1 MPTMICFFCEQTHN
15 IGEKGGIYYFDC
27 AGDFC
32 VEKKVYD
39 SLSSIPH
46 PNKKTAVSWSKARLR
61 YWIVRRKNKQI
72 PIPLKQ
78 IETKFKNC
86 EPIPEGQ
93 QKSNLLFSLGERRL
107 AEGPVISFSGEPE
120 ASGVFRKEMW
130 HDISFC
136 GSADEDQF
144 KLVCGLLAREGWVNF
159 DPFLPLYHNPS
170 KSQAVQLTEK
180 GENEYFKEVSRRRSN
195 IVFVAM
201 AFGKDRTEKF
211 YNSVL
216 CPTIKKL
223 KLKPFRMDIDNSK
236 AGLID
241 NAMLYNIQNSRF
253 VIAELS
259 DKNPGAYWEAGYA
272 EGLGLK
278 VIYACEKRQLKNKL
292 HFDVNHRNTIL
303 WEETDYQKAK
313 ERLQTVIKHCLEE

>member
-1 MPTMICFFCEQTHN
+1 MICFFCEQTHN

-27 AGDFC
+27 AGNFC
-32 VEKKVYD
+32 VGKKVYD

-46 PNKKTAVSWSKARLR
+46 PNKKTAVSWLKAHLR

-78 IETKFKNC
+78 IETKLKNGA
-86 EPIPEGQ
+86 PIPIGQ
-93 QKSNLLFSLGERRL
+93 QKRNLLFSLGERHL
-107 AEGPVISFSGEPE
+107 AEGPVISFSGAPE
-120 ASGVFRKEMW
+120 VSGVFRKEMW

-136 GSADEDQF
+136 GSANEDQF
-144 KLVCGLLAREGWVNF
+144 KLVCWLLAREGWVNF
-159 DPFLPLYHNPS
+159 DPFLPLYHNQS

-180 GENEYFKEVSRRRSN
+180 GENEYLKEVLRRRSN

-201 AFGKDRTEKF
+201 AFGKNRTEEF
-211 YNSVL
+211 YRSVL
-216 CPTIKKL
+216 YPTIKKL

-241 NAMLYNIQNSRF
+241 NAMLYNIQNSKF

-272 EGLGLK
+272 EGLGIK
-278 VIYACEKRQLKNKL
+278 VIYACEKRQFKNKL

-303 WEETDYQKAK
+303 WEATDHQKAK
-313 ERLQTVIKHCLEE
+313 ERLQNVIKYCLEE